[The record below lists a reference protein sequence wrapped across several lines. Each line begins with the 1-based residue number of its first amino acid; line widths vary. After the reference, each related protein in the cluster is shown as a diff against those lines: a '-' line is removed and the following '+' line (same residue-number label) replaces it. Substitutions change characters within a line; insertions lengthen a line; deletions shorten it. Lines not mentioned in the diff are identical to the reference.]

1 MYNSQ
6 LETFLRGA
14 YAGSFNKA
22 AEESYI
28 TPTAVIKQIN
38 AAGATGLHYVVFDP
52 GVINNWHTHEGEQI
66 LIATDGI
73 GYHQVEGGEVQ
84 VLHPGDVAFC
94 PPGVKHWHG
103 GSLNSSFA
111 HIAVNTNPD
120 KPGVEWFDRISDAD
134 YQKSDE
140 NAD

>member
-28 TPTAVIKQIN
+28 THTAVIKQIN

-52 GVINNWHTHEGEQI
+52 GVINNWHTH
-66 LIATDGI
+66 
-73 GYHQVEGGEVQ
+73 
-84 VLHPGDVAFC
+84 
-94 PPGVKHWHG
+94 
-103 GSLNSSFA
+103 LNSSFA

-120 KPGVEWFDRISDAD
+120 KPGVEWFDRISDAE
-134 YQKSDE
+134 YLAIEE